1 MGTMTP
7 ELFIAWVQTRYQL
20 PNKTASVK
28 KAAELIRTREI
39 TIWQWLRGARKASP
53 SMVLLMELVA
63 RHY

>member
-1 MGTMTP
+1 MTP